1 MELSREF
8 IEKLSEIFFKEEFDN
23 DFVDLK
29 KPEKF

>member
-23 DFVDLK
+23 DFIDLK